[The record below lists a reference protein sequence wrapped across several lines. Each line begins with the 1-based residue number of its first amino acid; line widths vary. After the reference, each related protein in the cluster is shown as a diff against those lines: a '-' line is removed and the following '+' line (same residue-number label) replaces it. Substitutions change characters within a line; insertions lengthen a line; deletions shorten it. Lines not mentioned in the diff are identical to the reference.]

1 MARRAST
8 PLHSK
13 TARLKLPPRR
23 EPYFVQVAPH
33 LTLGYI
39 RRDPPPG
46 TWVVRERLDGDAAYP
61 YRRTMLGTADDVGHA
76 DGVTVLT
83 YEAAL
88 QRAAHGGATVQAAST
103 APLTVKRAMEA
114 YLTALAAR
122 SPHAKETRQRADKSI
137 LPVLGKHRVHA
148 LTKKQIED
156 WQAGLVA
163 DDDPDDPDARR
174 RSQDNANRIL
184 TILKAALNHAF
195 ADDANALPTDAA
207 WRRVKAFKNVGTAR
221 EAHFGPKDVR
231 TLIAKAATF
240 DKAFA
245 NLLEAAYLTG
255 ARLGELVTLQ
265 VGDFDA
271 ARAVLSIRKGKTG
284 QRPVTLSSEAVT
296 FFRRLSKGRPARA
309 VLLPRADG
317 AAWGKSEHFRPFR
330 RAAALAELPAGAS
343 FYSLRHSYISRAIEA
358 GMPLSLLAENC
369 GTSLTMIQRNYAKVL
384 AATRRDMIEST
395 APRLRLVK

>member
-1 MARRAST
+1 V
-8 PLHSK
+8 L
-13 TARLKLPPRR
+13 
-23 EPYFVQVAPH
+23 
-33 LTLGYI
+33 
-39 RRDPPPG
+39 
-46 TWVVRERLDGDAAYP
+46 RERVAGDAAYP
-61 YRRTMLGTADDVGHA
+61 YKRTTLGTADDVAVA
-76 DGVTVLT
+76 DGAKVLT
-83 YEAAL
+83 YEAARQL
-88 QRAAHGGATVQAAST
+88 AAQGGAKVQAASK
-103 APLTVKRAMEA
+103 APLTVKRAMDA

-122 SPHAKETRQRADKSI
+122 STHAKEARQRAEKSI
-137 LPVLGKHRVHA
+137 LPVLGKHRVTQ

-156 WQAGLVA
+156 WRAGLVA
-163 DDDPDDPDARR
+163 DDPADADARR
-174 RSQDNANRIL
+174 RSQDNANRIF

-195 ADDANALPTDAA
+195 ADEANAIASDAA

-221 EAHFGPKDVR
+221 EAHFAAPDVR
-231 TLIAKAATF
+231 TLVAKAATF

-255 ARLGELVTLQ
+255 ARLSELTTLQ

-284 QRPVTLSSEAVT
+284 QRPVTLSSEAVK
-296 FFRRLSKGRPARA
+296 FFQRLCVDRPARA

-317 AAWGKSEHFRPFR
+317 APWGKSEHFRPFR

-343 FYSLRHSYISRAIEA
+343 FYALRHSHISRAIEA

-384 AATRRDMIEST
+384 AATRRDMIETT
-395 APRLRLVK
+395 APRLRRVK